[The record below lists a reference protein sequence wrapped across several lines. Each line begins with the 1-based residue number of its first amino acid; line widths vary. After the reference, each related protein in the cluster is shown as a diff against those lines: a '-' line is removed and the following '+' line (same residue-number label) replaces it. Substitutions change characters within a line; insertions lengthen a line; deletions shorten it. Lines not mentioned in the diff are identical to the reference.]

1 MTVYPKLPKRINIR
15 IKKFN
20 YTLFVMLSKT
30 QTLEGVTSLQSDGKH
45 IIMFDSIDD
54 CNLNELKKVWKRI
67 QQKYGLSDVF
77 IVSDK
82 EGSYRVWCFTHVKFN
97 VLIHILTEDDVFNL
111 MDYNFFYWTVSR
123 GKATL
128 RTSNK
133 VNREPQ
139 KIVAVLESYPVS
151 FDENELWEKVTY
163 DTGTEKRGIN
173 ILLGDT
179 VNG

>member
-1 MTVYPKLPKRINIR
+1 
-15 IKKFN
+15 
-20 YTLFVMLSKT
+20 
-30 QTLEGVTSLQSDGKH
+30 
-45 IIMFDSIDD
+45 
-54 CNLNELKKVWKRI
+54 
-67 QQKYGLSDVF
+67 
-77 IVSDK
+77 
-82 EGSYRVWCFTHVKFN
+82 
-97 VLIHILTEDDVFNL
+97 